1 MIIVADTNIV
11 VSGLLKSSSP
21 SGNILRLIL
30 NGKIKLGIDNR
41 ILDEYKEVLNRE
53 KFGFNRESVDDIL
66 DEIEAEGI
74 NIISEPTDITLPD
87 DEDLSFLE
95 VAINGNIK
103 ILVTGNK
110 KHFPKKK
117 YRQVN
122 IYSPREFIK
131 EYKNLLKE

>member
-11 VSGLLKSSSP
+11 VSGLLKSNSP

-30 NGKIKLGIDNR
+30 NGKIRLGIDNR
-41 ILDEYKEVLNRE
+41 ILDEYREVLNRE
-53 KFGFNRESVDDIL
+53 KFGFDRESVDNIL

-74 NIISEPTDITLPD
+74 NIISEPTGITLPD
-87 DEDLSFLE
+87 DEDLPFLE

-103 ILVTGNK
+103 ILVTGNT

-117 YRQVN
+117 YRHVN

-131 EYKNLLKE
+131 EYNNLLKE

>member
-1 MIIVADTNIV
+1 LIIVADTNIV
-11 VSGLLKSSSP
+11 VSGLLKSNSP

-30 NGKIKLGIDNR
+30 NGIIRLGIDNR
-41 ILDEYKEVLNRE
+41 ILDEYREVLNRE
-53 KFGFNRESVDDIL
+53 KFGFDRESVDNIL

-103 ILVTGNK
+103 ILVTSNK

>member
-11 VSGLLKSSSP
+11 VSGLLKSNSP

-30 NGKIKLGIDNR
+30 NGIIRLGIDNR
-41 ILDEYKEVLNRE
+41 ILDEYREVLNRE
-53 KFGFNRESVDDIL
+53 KFGFDRESVDNIL

-103 ILVTGNK
+103 ILVTSNK

>member
-11 VSGLLKSSSP
+11 ISGLLKSTSP

-53 KFGFNRESVDDIL
+53 KFGFNKESVDDIL

-74 NIISEPTDITLPD
+74 NIISEPTGIILPD
-87 DEDLSFLE
+87 NDDLPFLE

-117 YRQVN
+117 YKQVS

-131 EYKNLLKE
+131 EYNNLLKE